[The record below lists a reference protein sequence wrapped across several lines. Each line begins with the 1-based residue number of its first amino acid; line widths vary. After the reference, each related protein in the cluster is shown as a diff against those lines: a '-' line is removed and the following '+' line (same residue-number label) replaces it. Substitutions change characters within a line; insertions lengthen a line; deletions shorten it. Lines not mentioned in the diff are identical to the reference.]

1 MHKGEVKIAVANVKI
16 GMFVSRLDRD
26 WLETPFLFQGF
37 FVRSRE
43 EIDLLAEYC
52 QSIYVVAEGRPKF
65 DEKVDLKSS
74 KIIGR
79 TPVDYGISHSVSE
92 IFKGAYETAQ
102 SVRSFVKGSL
112 NKASSLETIDT
123 AAARELVGESVES
136 VLKHPDAVAF
146 MTRLRNQ
153 DEYTAE
159 HCMNVCF
166 LAIIFG
172 RKLGLRKHQLVNL
185 GLCGLLHDVGKARIP
200 PEILNKPGRL
210 SDEEFVIMRKHAE
223 YGRDVLSQK
232 RDAYEEAVFVA
243 YSHHERPDGKGY
255 PRGLGDG
262 DISLF
267 CKIISIV
274 DVYDAITGD
283 RVYARGRSSAE
294 ALRILYENRG
304 TQFDHN
310 LTLGFI
316 QTIGIYPPGVIVELV
331 DGAVGIVV
339 DSSGKYQH
347 LPKILQILDEDKKP
361 LVETLSYDLAGTV
374 DGQVDKKLMIK
385 NTLPDGV
392 YGIHLQKY
400 VDMGLF
406 EQFKIDDDK
415 STT

>member
-1 MHKGEVKIAVANVKI
+1 MRKGEVKVPVSQVKI

-37 FVRSRE
+37 FVRTRE
-43 EIDLLAEYC
+43 DIDQLEAHCENV
-52 QSIYVVAEGRPKF
+52 YVVVEGKSQFAET
-65 DEKVDLKSS
+65 VDIKSPV
-74 KIIGR
+74 IIGR
-79 TPVDYGISHSVSE
+79 KPVEYKISHSVSE
-92 IFKGAYETAQ
+92 IFKGAHRTAK
-102 SVRSFVKGSL
+102 SVRNYVKDSL
-112 NKASSLETIDT
+112 GKAADFEIIDT
-123 AAARELVGESVES
+123 AAARKLVSDSVES

-166 LAIIFG
+166 LAVIFG
-172 RKLGLRKHQLVNL
+172 RKLGLRKHQLINL
-185 GLCGLLHDVGKARIP
+185 GLCGLLHDVGKARVP
-200 PEILNKPGRL
+200 DEILNKPGRL
-210 SDEEFVIMRKHAE
+210 TDEEFTIMRKHAE
-223 YGRDVLSQK
+223 YGQEVLSQK

-255 PRGLGDG
+255 PRGLADG

-304 TQFDHN
+304 TQFDSN
-310 LTLGFI
+310 LTLAFI
-316 QTIGIYPPGVIVELV
+316 QTIGIYPPGVVVELV
-331 DGAVGIVV
+331 DESIGIVI

-347 LPKILQILDEDKKP
+347 LPKIIKVLNSNKHVLADPEC
-361 LVETLSYDLAGTV
+361 YDLADCV
-374 DGQVDKKLMIK
+374 DSDLDKSLMIK
-385 NTLPDGV
+385 KTLPDGV
-392 YGIHLQKY
+392 YGIRLQDY
-400 VDMGLF
+400 VEKGIF
-406 EQFKIDDDK
+406 EHFK
-415 STT
+415 TE